1 MNQTLHFILCPDKAC
16 ARRLRRELA
25 IVGGRVGLQ
34 VGTWPELLTLAF
46 RSCCLAP
53 LEDDWHERLETAAAA
68 LPDAFWAASL
78 AADSDNALSILA
90 TALRDVICAVPPGTS
105 LPEIPESFPKRARR
119 QLDDL
124 RLLYAGID
132 HELPQDLAQ
141 IKAVI
146 ESPVQRFMRTIRIT
160 HDERLME
167 LNPWQ
172 QALVNRLN
180 HDAADAGQEQCFEVY
195 FTCPDVEVPPSLQ
208 SMHAGVFAE
217 QAQPVVLDD
226 SVQWLAVRDPL
237 EEVEVVSGMIQ
248 TALATGEIESP
259 SGIGILLP
267 AGSDYAP
274 LLREMFASAGLPLSG
289 LEVTECRRDLGRE
302 LLTQFLLVRCPEPT
316 PLMALTSLLT
326 SPLMPWSPGRGQY
339 FAHRLMQNG
348 IGKLEQLAADD
359 EGSALLALL
368 GTVDTCAETLA
379 TALDDFAA
387 LLSKHPELASHRT
400 VVHDVIAELRAAL
413 EIGDELEWE
422 RLLEMTRPQ
431 VQSATEPGP
440 ITREGI
446 AVFHED
452 EEPWRQVGQLY
463 VLGFADGHYPRGLP
477 VAAILADAEREMLN
491 ATGQWHFT
499 LDGDV
504 LERRRA
510 RFQRQLCTATTR
522 ITFLL
527 PRYDLAGE
535 AVAPSSTLAFMSRHF
550 SGIGEPDE
558 LLLELDRAIDCARVV
573 GLPDTT
579 GVSVVLPRTL
589 RIDDLEVKRDLRAIR
604 RDREGNA
611 LPESPSGL
619 ETLMVSPLAWVL
631 DRLRIESREWVS
643 EGLDQLMKGTLAHA
657 VFEKIFAPGV
667 PLPPQCVLGEQVVA
681 ALEAAMS
688 AQAPHLLRP
697 VWRVERRH
705 LLREIQLAAH
715 TWHNLL
721 EQTGA
726 RVVGAEAFLQGKFLG
741 RNVRGFADVLLQL
754 PSGLVMVVDYKKSSS
769 SSRVKRMEKGYDIQA
784 SLYRMMISTSELP
797 DEVKDQPI
805 GVMYYLMNDQQ
816 LLSDTALIADRPL
829 PGLHVLGNDI
839 SSGAQSLLAQRFA
852 ELAQGILR
860 LNFTDDMKVIERGT
874 GIKPYALE
882 HSPLLQR
889 FSRPESDR

>member
-1 MNQTLHFILCPDKAC
+1 MPFYGRRLLMDELHFILCPDKAY

-25 IVGGRVGLQ
+25 TVGGRVGLQ
-34 VGTWPELLTLAF
+34 VGTWSELLSLAF
-46 RSCCLAP
+46 SSCCLAS
-53 LEDDWHERLETAAAA
+53 LDDDWHERLETAAAA

-78 AADSDNALSILA
+78 AADSDNTSLILA

-105 LPEIPESFPKRARR
+105 LPEIPESIPRRARR

-132 HELPQDLAQ
+132 HVLPQDLAH
-141 IKAVI
+141 IKAII
-146 ESPVQRFMRTIRIT
+146 ESPVQRFIRMIRVS
-160 HDERLME
+160 HDERQME
-167 LNPWQ
+167 LDLWQ
-172 QALVNRLN
+172 QALVERLN
-180 HDAADAGQEQCFEVY
+180 HDAADAGQEQCFEMY
-195 FTCPDVEVPPSLQ
+195 FSSPDMEVPLPLQ
-208 SMHAGVFAE
+208 SLHTGVFVAP
-217 QAQPVVLDD
+217 AQPVVLDD

-267 AGSDYAP
+267 VGSDYAP
-274 LLREMFASAGLPLSG
+274 LLREIFVSAGLSLSG

-302 LLTQFLLVRCPEPT
+302 LLSHFLLVRRPEST

-368 GTVDTCAETLA
+368 GTVDTCADTLSA
-379 TALDDFAA
+379 VLDEFAA
-387 LLSKHPELASHRT
+387 LLSKHSELAPHRA

-422 RLLEMTRPQ
+422 RLLDVTRPQ

-463 VLGFADGHYPRGLP
+463 VLGFADGHYPCGLP
-477 VAAILADAEREMLN
+477 VAAILADAERAVLN

-535 AVAPSSTLAFMSRHF
+535 AVAPSTTLAFMSRHF

-558 LLLELDRAIDCARVV
+558 LLLELDRTADCVRVV

-579 GVSVVLPRTL
+579 G
-589 RIDDLEVKRDLRAIR
+589 A
-604 RDREGNA
+604 
-611 LPESPSGL
+611 
-619 ETLMVSPLAWVL
+619 
-631 DRLRIESREWVS
+631 
-643 EGLDQLMKGTLAHA
+643 
-657 VFEKIFAPGV
+657 
-667 PLPPQCVLGEQVVA
+667 
-681 ALEAAMS
+681 
-688 AQAPHLLRP
+688 
-697 VWRVERRH
+697 
-705 LLREIQLAAH
+705 
-715 TWHNLL
+715 
-721 EQTGA
+721 
-726 RVVGAEAFLQGKFLG
+726 
-741 RNVRGFADVLLQL
+741 
-754 PSGLVMVVDYKKSSS
+754 
-769 SSRVKRMEKGYDIQA
+769 
-784 SLYRMMISTSELP
+784 
-797 DEVKDQPI
+797 
-805 GVMYYLMNDQQ
+805 
-816 LLSDTALIADRPL
+816 
-829 PGLHVLGNDI
+829 
-839 SSGAQSLLAQRFA
+839 
-852 ELAQGILR
+852 
-860 LNFTDDMKVIERGT
+860 
-874 GIKPYALE
+874 
-882 HSPLLQR
+882 
-889 FSRPESDR
+889 